1 MRTIMMNDCFQG
13 AAIEFFSR
21 GLAGTCGG
29 CNNRDEPGSRGEFH
43 LVADGSPVQD
53 GSATN

>member
-1 MRTIMMNDCFQG
+1 MNDCFQG
-13 AAIEFFSR
+13 AAIEVFSR

-43 LVADGSPVQD
+43 LVADGNPVQD